1 MMFYLLNIIVIWRL
15 LAMAAMVNGAV
26 RDKLIAPAIGQ
37 AIALPCPAL
46 PLNGASL
53 QVGMTLAFE
62 YLLGRYV
69 LAKSWR
75 NIRDG
80 FNPRG
85 RNLFLMVVM
94 VLLVTAAAPW
104 CAARLQNLV

>member
-37 AIALPCPAL
+37 AIALP
-46 PLNGASL
+46 LNGVSL

-62 YLLGRYV
+62 YLFGRYV

-85 RNLFLMVVM
+85 RNLFLMVLMVVM
-94 VLLVTAAAPW
+94 VLLVTAAAP
-104 CAARLQNLV
+104 

>member
-1 MMFYLLNIIVIWRL
+1 
-15 LAMAAMVNGAV
+15 
-26 RDKLIAPAIGQ
+26 
-37 AIALPCPAL
+37 
-46 PLNGASL
+46 
-53 QVGMTLAFE
+53 MTLAFE

>member
-46 PLNGASL
+46 KWCQPA
-53 QVGMTLAFE
+53 
-62 YLLGRYV
+62 GRY
-69 LAKSWR
+69 
-75 NIRDG
+75 D
-80 FNPRG
+80 PR
-85 RNLFLMVVM
+85 L
-94 VLLVTAAAPW
+94 
-104 CAARLQNLV
+104 